1 MYSDMANSDI
11 EKKQNIP
18 LFHVTR
24 KGNILGRWERKRYKL
39 EIPTQQE
46 LENDSIEK
54 NIKLFNIPNIG
65 SEINKGSIKA
75 VTNIEN
81 RPGEKQYRVN
91 VHLSKNNRTKK
102 KRLSFYSLKNKKRFT
117 NLFRRKTDRYFT
129 FEAYKKNNNDN
140 WESRKKRYI
149 IDNEEQ
155 TMHESTIFYSNKA
168 TYFGNEKIYYIRGY
182 NKTIPD
188 EFFKKN
194 IIHFIVQLELDQKKT
209 KKKTTCYLYI
219 PFNYHLMMISMKI

>member
-1 MYSDMANSDI
+1 MANSDI

-102 KRLSFYSLKNKKRFT
+102 KK
-117 NLFRRKTDRYFT
+117 
-129 FEAYKKNNNDN
+129 
-140 WESRKKRYI
+140 I
-149 IDNEEQ
+149 I
-155 TMHESTIFYSNKA
+155 I
-168 TYFGNEKIYYIRGY
+168 
-182 NKTIPD
+182 
-188 EFFKKN
+188 
-194 IIHFIVQLELDQKKT
+194 L
-209 KKKTTCYLYI
+209 
-219 PFNYHLMMISMKI
+219 